1 MSTLTSPP
9 LSVAA
14 PSMRGRLNGVL
25 FVGLFALAVTSV
37 AQLPAVAHLG
47 LSPLIVGIVAGALYG
62 NLLREG
68 MPASWAAGVDF
79 SARKLLRIAVAFF
92 GLRVSLQEIAQV
104 GVPGLAVSALV
115 VASTLAV
122 GTWAGIK
129 LMKLDRDT
137 ALLTAAGSAICGA
150 AAVLAFESALRSK
163 PHQSAMAVG
172 SVVLF
177 GTLSMFAYPLAYRA
191 GWLHL
196 DATGLG
202 LFFGGTIHEVAQ
214 VVGAASDVGPEVARV
229 ATIVKMTRVML
240 LVPVLLVLGDSAA
253 AGVGVASQSD
263 ALAGQL
269 VRALAPF
276 HRVEWRLLARTGAT
290 TRDLL
295 DWLDAEP
302 DARFDAVVT
311 SLGVNDVT
319 DGVPPARWLDAQA
332 ALVEQLTARF
342 GAAHVV
348 LTAVPPMHRF
358 PALPQPLRWYLG
370 LRAARLN
377 AALSRWAAGRPA
389 CEFLRVD
396 MPLTRDAMASDGFHP
411 GTQACAAWAGQA
423 AAAIRRRVAAATR
436 LQAAVG

>member
-122 GTWAGIK
+122 GTCAGIK

-240 LVPVLLVLGDSAA
+240 LVPVLLVLGA
-253 AGVGVASQSD
+253 
-263 ALAGQL
+263 
-269 VRALAPF
+269 
-276 HRVEWRLLARTGAT
+276 WLARS
-290 TRDLL
+290 
-295 DWLDAEP
+295 
-302 DARFDAVVT
+302 ARRST
-311 SLGVNDVT
+311 
-319 DGVPPARWLDAQA
+319 
-332 ALVEQLTARF
+332 
-342 GAAHVV
+342 
-348 LTAVPPMHRF
+348 
-358 PALPQPLRWYLG
+358 
-370 LRAARLN
+370 
-377 AALSRWAAGRPA
+377 AAGRGAPRKLA
-389 CEFLRVD
+389 VPWFALGFL
-396 MPLTRDAMASDGFHP
+396 GFVIVNSLQMLP
-411 GTQACAAWAGQA
+411 
-423 AAAIRRRVAAATR
+423 AAAIGTLNALDTFALTMAMTALGIETRMSQIRAAGPRALMTGLILYAWLVFGGYAIVWATQR
-436 LQAAVG
+436 WLG